1 MEKSNAKTKNCFL
14 LTCVE
19 KSNGKLGRKVKV
31 KLEKESAC
39 SLQSNSSYPNGLL
52 LLSGLVRRPS
62 HGEEEDPLLQ
72 PCVPPFNAAP
82 CELPTKTFSQTS
94 SLLVSAATPPS
105 LFLMDIITVLFH
117 LALLLSL
124 PTVSIALIKRSIQTD
139 QSALFALKSQL
150 FDSKNLLRTNWTA
163 NVSVCNWFGVTC
175 FSRHHRVVSLN
186 LSYLGLQGSIPPDIG
201 NLSFLSSIDLSGN
214 NFHGNLPME
223 EGMVH
228 LRRLRYISLANNNFG
243 GEVPPWFGSL
253 PNLRVL
259 DLSSNS
265 FVGGIPISLFNASK
279 LESISIMFNQVQ
291 GNIPREI
298 GNLGNLKILRMANNQ
313 LTGFIP
319 LTLFNISSLQ
329 IVKYCHGSTIAR
341 NFENCH

>member
-1 MEKSNAKTKNCFL
+1 
-14 LTCVE
+14 
-19 KSNGKLGRKVKV
+19 
-31 KLEKESAC
+31 
-39 SLQSNSSYPNGLL
+39 
-52 LLSGLVRRPS
+52 
-62 HGEEEDPLLQ
+62 
-72 PCVPPFNAAP
+72 
-82 CELPTKTFSQTS
+82 
-94 SLLVSAATPPS
+94 
-105 LFLMDIITVLFH
+105 MDITTVLFH

-150 FDSKNLLRTNWTA
+150 FDSSNLLRKNWTA

-175 FSRHHRVVSLN
+175 SSRHHRVVSLN
-186 LSYLGLQGSIPPDIG
+186 LSYLGLQGSIPPEIG

-329 IVKYCHGSTIAR
+329 IVNLTNNTLTGDLPVNLCSELSNLLEFYLSSNKLSGQILSR
-341 NFENCH
+341 FDNCSELRVRELSLSSNVLSGTLPREIGNLTMLKVLSLGQNTFAGGIPAETGKLQNLELLVIDGCDLTGKF